1 MAKASISIITIF
13 LLSLSVTACVSSGG
27 WRQQGVSAHDTNSD
41 ISECKYQAALNQIP
55 TNQQQELITN
65 CMQSKGYRYN

>member
-1 MAKASISIITIF
+1 MAKISIII
-13 LLSLSVTACVSSGG
+13 LLLLGITACAGGGG

-41 ISECKYQAALNQIP
+41 ISECKYQATLNQIP

-65 CMQSKGYRYN
+65 CMQAKGYRYN